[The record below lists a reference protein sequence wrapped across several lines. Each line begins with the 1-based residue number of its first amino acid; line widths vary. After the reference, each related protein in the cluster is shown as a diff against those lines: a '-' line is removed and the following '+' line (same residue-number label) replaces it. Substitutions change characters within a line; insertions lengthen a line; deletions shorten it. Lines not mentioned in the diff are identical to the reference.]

1 MKTLKFNGAVAD
13 NDYEEVYDWFGMECV
28 TPKKVTDFLNNANG
42 EDVTIQINS
51 GGGSVFAGSEIFT
64 DLSKYS
70 GNVTAEISGI
80 CASAATFVLLA
91 ANHIAIT
98 PIGQVMIHN
107 VAGGQNGDYRDMNS
121 MSKVLLGAS
130 ENIAD
135 LYAKRMNISS
145 EEAQALMDAETWYNA
160 KQAKES
166 GLVDEILFENNQPIQ
181 MVASVSPML
190 SPEKINQFKNMVKG
204 QKSESN
210 PKVTVGVEID
220 ETDFKEKMSSM
231 EAQLTNFGKKVDEV
245 FSKLEQFEVKNSAD
259 KPLKNQKFKPMF
271 GGIK

>member
-1 MKTLKFNGAVAD
+1 MKRKEKRVKTLKFNGAVAD
-13 NDYEEVYDWFGMECV
+13 NDYKEVYDWFGMECV
-28 TPKKVTDFLNNANG
+28 TPKIVSDFLKEADG

-64 DLSKYS
+64 DLSKYQ
-70 GNVTAEISGI
+70 GKVIAEISGI

-107 VAGGQNGDYRDMNS
+107 VAGGRNGDYRDMDS

-130 ENIAD
+130 GNIAD

-145 EEAQALMDAETWYNA
+145 DEAQALMDAETWYNA

-166 GLVDEILFENNQPIQ
+166 GLVDEILFEDNQQ
-181 MVASVSPML
+181 VQLVASMSPVL
-190 SPEKINQFKNMVKG
+190 SPEKVNQFKNMINGEAKKIPEIYIQLDG
-204 QKSESN
+204 KQMNSIIKL
-210 PKVTVGVEID
+210 ID
-220 ETDFKEKMSSM
+220 ERIAAVKAE
-231 EAQLTNFGKKVDEV
+231 
-245 FSKLEQFEVKNSAD
+245 FEVNNSAD
-259 KPLKNQKFKPMF
+259 KPHKNQLFKF
-271 GGIK
+271 GGLN

>member
-1 MKTLKFNGAVAD
+1 MKRKGKIVKTLKFNGAVAD
-13 NDYEEVYDWFGMECV
+13 NDYEEVYDWFGMESV
-28 TPKKVTDFLNNANG
+28 TPKKVADFLNNANG

-64 DLSKYS
+64 DLSKYP

-166 GLVDEILFENNQPIQ
+166 GLVDEILFEDNQQ
-181 MVASVSPML
+181 VQLVASMSPVL
-190 SPEKINQFKNMVKG
+190 SPDKISQFKNMINGEAK
-204 QKSESN
+204 KSPTIDIRLDDEQMNSITN
-210 PKVTVGVEID
+210 LID
-220 ETDFKEKMSSM
+220 EKIAAVKAE
-231 EAQLTNFGKKVDEV
+231 
-245 FSKLEQFEVKNSAD
+245 FEVKNSAD